1 MVDQSDEVC
10 SKLMEIVKNHSAQIH
25 YYKIFVKGLPHAR
38 NYGIRRAIGE
48 VIIFCD
54 DDVIP
59 GHNFIENHLQ
69 NYQEKDVGGVGGRII
84 PDWNQSHDNSMYRN
98 FNTTLYPPVNGG
110 ESSNSPVYL
119 GTKGGPPYSCRRP
132 NSNRRYKAIGKIRWW
147 DAHLIDNFDA
157 IEKAYIDHAQ
167 GCNMSFRKEAVIK
180 AGGFDERFWRKRTS

>member
-38 NYGIRRAIGE
+38 NYGLRRAIGE

-98 FNTTLYPPVNGG
+98 FNTTLYPPVNG
-110 ESSNSPVYL
+110 ENLATPPAYL
-119 GTKGGPPYSCRRP
+119 GTKGVRHIVAEGLIQTVDTKQLEKFGGGMHTLSTTLTQLRR
-132 NSNRRYKAIGKIRWW
+132 RILTMHRVAICHSGK
-147 DAHLIDNFDA
+147 
-157 IEKAYIDHAQ
+157 KP
-167 GCNMSFRKEAVIK
+167 S
-180 AGGFDERFWRKRTS
+180 